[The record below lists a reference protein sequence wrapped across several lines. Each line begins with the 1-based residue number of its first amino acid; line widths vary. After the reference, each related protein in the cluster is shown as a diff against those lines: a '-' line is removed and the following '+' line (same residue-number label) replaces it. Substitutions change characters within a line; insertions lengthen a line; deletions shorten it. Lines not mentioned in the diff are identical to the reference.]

1 MAGFIP
7 ELIERAGSHG
17 KTVVLAMDQSKISEG
32 FECLMISLRVAERAI
47 PVVKSRGFGITKTHL
62 KHPDRIEKLILLL
75 TISLYWALSTGMKPK
90 LDKNTQ
96 KNAIDL

>member
-47 PVVKSRGFGITKTHL
+47 PVVKSRGFGIRPSAKR
-62 KHPDRIEKLILLL
+62 DSLLERNR
-75 TISLYWALSTGMKPK
+75 SF
-90 LDKNTQ
+90 
-96 KNAIDL
+96 